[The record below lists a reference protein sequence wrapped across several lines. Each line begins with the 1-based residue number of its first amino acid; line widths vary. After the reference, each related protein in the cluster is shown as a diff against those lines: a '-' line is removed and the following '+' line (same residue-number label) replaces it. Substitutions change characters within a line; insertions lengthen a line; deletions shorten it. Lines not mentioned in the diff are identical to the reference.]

1 MLQRWVEVR
10 AEGVP
15 LEYNNPMLP
24 TQRSQETLELPDN
37 KLTYPAPFCSTWLYG
52 KGALLADQVN
62 LSEAQLNQL
71 GSLEIVEFEDRM
83 VERMADKII
92 EKTPFYHF
100 ERLDRCDKYI
110 ICRRN
115 NNQDAHRMEHA
126 DYYKYVKDRMTFQ
139 AGDLRISFYQ
149 ATCPAPVFF
158 LAKQV

>member
-1 MLQRWVEVR
+1 MLQ
-10 AEGVP
+10 
-15 LEYNNPMLP
+15 
-24 TQRSQETLELPDN
+24 TQRSQETLINDV

-52 KGALLADQVN
+52 KGALLGDQVN

-71 GSLEIVEFEDRM
+71 GTLEIVEFEDRM

-115 NNQDAHRMEHA
+115 NNLDAHRMEDA
-126 DYYKYVKDRMTFQ
+126 DYYKYVKDRMTF
-139 AGDLRISFYQ
+139 
-149 ATCPAPVFF
+149 
-158 LAKQV
+158 

>member
-10 AEGVP
+10 TEGVP

-24 TQRSQETLELPDN
+24 TQRSSQTLNLTDD
-37 KLTYPAPFCSTWLYG
+37 KLTYPAPFCSTWFYG

-71 GSLEIVEFEDRM
+71 GTLEIIEFEDKM
-83 VERMADKII
+83 VERMAFKII

-115 NNQDAHRMEHA
+115 NNQDAHRMEDA
-126 DYYKYVKDRMTFQ
+126 DYYKYVKDRMTF
-139 AGDLRISFYQ
+139 
-149 ATCPAPVFF
+149 
-158 LAKQV
+158 